1 MHRDTVQNSDFYNEN
16 PDTCHSTLK
25 PDTRVLKYH
34 WKGFNDSQRS
44 GVLLEQE
51 RMRQDRIAADNLEKE
66 KERLFAEQEE
76 KVRRDLVKMQR
87 AHASQRNNVAVD
99 TVQFNK
105 YKAMEDQQRSKILY
119 DDVHTFKI

>member
-16 PDTCHSTLK
+16 PDTCHSTVSN
-25 PDTRVLKYH
+25 TRVLKYH
-34 WKGFNDSQRS
+34 WKGFNDSQKS
-44 GVLLEQE
+44 NVLLEQE

-87 AHASQRNNVAVD
+87 EHARQRDNVAVD